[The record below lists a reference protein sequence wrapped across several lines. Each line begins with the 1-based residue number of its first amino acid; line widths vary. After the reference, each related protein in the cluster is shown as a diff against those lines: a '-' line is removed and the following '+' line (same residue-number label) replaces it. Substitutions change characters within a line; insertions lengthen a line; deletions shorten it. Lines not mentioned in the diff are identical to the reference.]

1 MPMSRLSSGHAPRLA
16 VWITGVS
23 FTVIGGVL
31 GLTFLVLSW
40 QTQSR
45 LRRAAA
51 DDLEGSQQRFA
62 DIEARRTRERRL
74 QAVALAENPT
84 LKAAVDTYVSEMGQG
99 TASADLLP
107 TIRHEVVKL
116 ADLMGVPALA
126 LVENGT
132 VLASA
137 GRRANDWPAGAR
149 VSWVE
154 PAEGDEVVISR
165 GPSLFLATTVPL
177 QLGPDLLGTVVLATP
192 LDDAYANS
200 LSAGA
205 RADVV
210 IFHQGKVVASSTTG
224 ALGAEI
230 ASVALPA
237 AGPVIVNGQ
246 ELVVRRLAQLGS
258 TAVYA
263 VSSVAS
269 AATATTSEVTRVMF
283 FVGALALLLA
293 GAASLWLART
303 LARPIDALTESLARM
318 AETKDLDGPLP
329 RSGISREMDALA
341 DSFDTLRSAV
351 SQAEAES
358 DAAYLGVIGALAAAL
373 DARDPYTAGHSQ
385 RVAALSVLLA
395 KEMTLPEQ
403 DRETLRLGA
412 LLHDIGKIGI
422 NDNVLRKPG
431 KLTAEEFD
439 HIKLHPVLGARILQ
453 PLTFLAPHLPVVE
466 LHHERPDGRGYPHGL
481 RGDDIP
487 LFARI
492 VHVADAFDAMTSA
505 RAYRPAPPCGRGDGR
520 AVAKR
525 RHRLRPARGA
535 GDGCG
540 VGYEAGAARR
550 RRGGRGRAV
559 PRPGQHHLAVPA
571 PRDPRPAAGRLI
583 GSVGSGC
590 RNDGGI
596 AVFDR
601 PSYLPG
607 RHFHLRH
614 RGRVVRTSDSRHAAG
629 NQLLGAQR

>member
-1 MPMSRLSSGHAPRLA
+1 MLIARLTSRHAPRLA

-23 FTVIGGVL
+23 FTVIASVL

-45 LRRAAA
+45 LRRAVA

-84 LKAAVDTYVSEMGQG
+84 LKAAVDTYVSELEQG
-99 TASADLLP
+99 TPSADLLP
-107 TIRHEVVKL
+107 TIRHEAVKL

-126 LVENGT
+126 LVDGT
-132 VLASA
+132 GAILASA
-137 GRRANDWPAGAR
+137 GRRSNDWPPGAR
-149 VSWVE
+149 VAWAQ

-165 GPSLFLATTVPL
+165 GRGLFLATTVPL
-177 QLGPDLLGTVVLATP
+177 QLGPDTVGTVLLATP
-192 LDDAYANS
+192 LDDAYATT

-210 IFHQGKVVASSTTG
+210 IFHQGQVVASSTASG
-224 ALGAEI
+224 LRKEI
-230 ASVALPA
+230 ESAGLPA

-246 ELVVRRLAQLGS
+246 ELVVRRLSQLGS
-258 TAVYA
+258 TGVYA

-303 LARPIDALTESLARM
+303 LAKPIDDLTVSLARM
-318 AETKDLDGPLP
+318 AETKDLDEPLP
-329 RSGISREMDALA
+329 RSGVSREIDALA

-385 RVAALSVLLA
+385 RVAELSVLLA
-395 KEMTLPEQ
+395 WEMQLSEE

-412 LLHDIGKIGI
+412 LLHDVGKIGI
-422 NDNVLRKPG
+422 SDSVLRKPG
-431 KLTAEEFD
+431 KLTQEEFD
-439 HIKLHPVLGARILQ
+439 HIKLHPVLGARILR
-453 PLTFLAPHLPVVE
+453 PLAFLAPHLPVVE
-466 LHHERPDGRGYPHGL
+466 LHHERLDGRGYPHGL

-505 RAYRPAPPCGRGDGR
+505 RAYRPA
-520 AVAKR
+520 
-525 RHRLRPARGA
+525 RPASEAMVRVATDAAGSADSAAARCLLYSKCTSGA
-535 GDGCG
+535 FYGCG
-540 VGYEAGAARR
+540 
-550 RRGGRGRAV
+550 
-559 PRPGQHHLAVPA
+559 
-571 PRDPRPAAGRLI
+571 
-583 GSVGSGC
+583 
-590 RNDGGI
+590 
-596 AVFDR
+596 
-601 PSYLPG
+601 
-607 RHFHLRH
+607 
-614 RGRVVRTSDSRHAAG
+614 
-629 NQLLGAQR
+629 

>member
-23 FTVIGGVL
+23 FTVIASVL

-51 DDLEGSQQRFA
+51 EDLEGSQQRFA
-62 DIEARRTRERRL
+62 EIETHRTRERRL
-74 QAVALAENPT
+74 QAMAMAENPT
-84 LKAAVDTYVSEMGQG
+84 LKAAVDTYLSEMAQG
-99 TASADLLP
+99 TPSADLLP

-126 LVENGT
+126 LVDNEGT

-137 GRRANDWPAGAR
+137 GPRANDWPAGVR
-149 VSWVE
+149 VTWAD
-154 PAEGDEVVISR
+154 PTTTDEVVIGR
-165 GPSLFLATTVPL
+165 DRSLFLATTVPL
-177 QLGPDLLGTVVLATP
+177 RLGDDTVGTVLLSTP
-192 LDDAYANS
+192 LDEAYANT
-200 LSAGA
+200 LATGA

-210 IFHQGKVVASSTTG
+210 IFHDGRMVARSTSSTVDDEMAG
-224 ALGAEI
+224 A
-230 ASVALPA
+230 ALPA
-237 AGPVIVNGQ
+237 AGPVVVNGQ
-246 ELVVRRLAQLGS
+246 ELVVRRLSQLGS
-258 TAVYA
+258 TGVYA

-293 GAASLWLART
+293 GMASLWLART
-303 LARPIDALTESLARM
+303 LARPIDQLTESLARM
-318 AETKDLDGPLP
+318 AETRDLDGPLP

-373 DARDPYTAGHSQ
+373 DARDPYTAGHSN
-385 RVAALSVLLA
+385 RVADLSVLLA
-395 KEMTLPEQ
+395 GEMDLPAQ

-422 NDNVLRKPG
+422 SDSVLRKPG

-481 RGDDIP
+481 RGNDIP

-505 RAYRPAPPCGRGDGR
+505 RAYRPA
-520 AVAKR
+520 
-525 RHRLRPARGA
+525 
-535 GDGCG
+535 
-540 VGYEAGAARR
+540 
-550 RRGGRGRAV
+550 
-559 PRPGQHHLAVPA
+559 
-571 PRDPRPAAGRLI
+571 RPAAEAMAELWRN
-583 GSVGSGC
+583 VGT
-590 RNDGGI
+590 D
-596 AVFDR
+596 FD
-601 PSYLPG
+601 L
-607 RHFHLRH
+607 
-614 RGRVVRTSDSRHAAG
+614 RVVQAMAAVWDTKLVQQAG
-629 NQLLGAQR
+629 EAASVAPPFRDQISATLPFRLRAPRLAQPAG

>member
-1 MPMSRLSSGHAPRLA
+1 M
-16 VWITGVS
+16 
-23 FTVIGGVL
+23 L

-62 DIEARRTRERRL
+62 DIETRRTRERRL

-84 LKAAVDTYVSEMGQG
+84 LKAAVDTYVSEVEQG
-99 TASADLLP
+99 TPSADLLP

-116 ADLMGVPALA
+116 AELMGVPALA
-126 LVENGT
+126 LVESRT
-132 VLASA
+132 SAILASA
-137 GRRANDWPAGAR
+137 GHRSNDWPPGAR
-149 VSWVE
+149 VAWTE
-154 PAEGDEVVISR
+154 NAAGNEVVISR
-165 GPSLFLATTVPL
+165 GRSLFLATTVPL
-177 QLGPDLLGTVVLATP
+177 RLGPDTVGTVILATP
-192 LDDAYANS
+192 LDDTYAHA
-200 LSAGA
+200 LAAGA

-210 IFHQGKVVASSTTG
+210 IFHEGQVVASSTASG
-224 ALGAEI
+224 LRQEI
-230 ASVALPA
+230 ASAALPD

-246 ELVVRRLAQLGS
+246 ELVVRRLSQLGS
-258 TAVYA
+258 TRVYA

-269 AATATTSEVTRVMF
+269 AATATTSEVTRVMI

-303 LARPIDALTESLARM
+303 LAKPIDDLTVSLARM
-318 AETKDLDGPLP
+318 AQTKDLDGPLP
-329 RSGISREMDALA
+329 RSGVSREMDALA

-385 RVAALSVLLA
+385 RVSDLSVLLA
-395 KEMTLPEQ
+395 KEMSLPAQ

-422 NDNVLRKPG
+422 NDSVLRKPG
-431 KLTAEEFD
+431 KLTPEEFD

-505 RAYRPAPPCGRGDGR
+505 RAYRPA
-520 AVAKR
+520 
-525 RHRLRPARGA
+525 
-535 GDGCG
+535 
-540 VGYEAGAARR
+540 
-550 RRGGRGRAV
+550 
-559 PRPGQHHLAVPA
+559 
-571 PRDPRPAAGRLI
+571 RPAAEAMAELWRNVGTDFDPRVVQAMAAVWDTKLVQSAGESASVAAPFRDPVGATLPFRLRAPGRLPQT
-583 GSVGSGC
+583 VG
-590 RNDGGI
+590 
-596 AVFDR
+596 
-601 PSYLPG
+601 
-607 RHFHLRH
+607 
-614 RGRVVRTSDSRHAAG
+614 
-629 NQLLGAQR
+629 

>member
-1 MPMSRLSSGHAPRLA
+1 MPITRLSPGHAPRLA

-45 LRRAAA
+45 LRHAVA

-84 LKAAVDTYVSEMGQG
+84 LKAAVDTYVSEVAQG
-99 TASADLLP
+99 TPSADLLP

-132 VLASA
+132 GTVLASA
-137 GRRANDWPAGAR
+137 GRRAGDWPAGAQ
-149 VSWVE
+149 VSW
-154 PAEGDEVVISR
+154 PQPDGDGDELVIGR
-165 GPSLFLATTVPL
+165 GRSLFLATTVPL
-177 QLGPDLLGTVVLATP
+177 QLGPDTVGTVVLATP
-192 LDDAYANS
+192 LDDSYAHT
-200 LSAGA
+200 LATGA

-210 IFHQGKVVASSTTG
+210 IFHEGKVVASSG
-224 ALGAEI
+224 SGLLGADI
-230 ASVALPA
+230 ATVSLPA
-237 AGPVIVNGQ
+237 AGPVIVNDQ
-246 ELVVRRLAQLGS
+246 ELVVRRLSQLGS
-258 TAVYA
+258 TGVYA

-303 LARPIDALTESLARM
+303 LARPIDELTESLARM

-385 RVAALSVLLA
+385 RVADLSVLLA
-395 KEMTLPEQ
+395 KEMALPDQ

-422 NDNVLRKPG
+422 SDGVLRKPG

-453 PLTFLAPHLPVVE
+453 PLAFLAPHLPVVE

-505 RAYRPAPPCGRGDGR
+505 RAYRPARPASEAMAELWRHVGTDFDQRVVQAMA
-520 AVAKR
+520 AVWDTKLVQFGADAATVAAPFR
-525 RHRLRPARGA
+525 DPMSATLPFRLR
-535 GDGCG
+535 
-540 VGYEAGAARR
+540 
-550 RRGGRGRAV
+550 
-559 PRPGQHHLAVPA
+559 A
-571 PRDPRPAAGRLI
+571 PRVPQP
-583 GSVGSGC
+583 VG
-590 RNDGGI
+590 
-596 AVFDR
+596 
-601 PSYLPG
+601 
-607 RHFHLRH
+607 
-614 RGRVVRTSDSRHAAG
+614 
-629 NQLLGAQR
+629 

>member
-1 MPMSRLSSGHAPRLA
+1 
-16 VWITGVS
+16 
-23 FTVIGGVL
+23 
-31 GLTFLVLSW
+31 
-40 QTQSR
+40 
-45 LRRAAA
+45 
-51 DDLEGSQQRFA
+51 
-62 DIEARRTRERRL
+62 
-74 QAVALAENPT
+74 
-84 LKAAVDTYVSEMGQG
+84 
-99 TASADLLP
+99 
-107 TIRHEVVKL
+107 
-116 ADLMGVPALA
+116 
-126 LVENGT
+126 
-132 VLASA
+132 
-137 GRRANDWPAGAR
+137 
-149 VSWVE
+149 
-154 PAEGDEVVISR
+154 
-165 GPSLFLATTVPL
+165 
-177 QLGPDLLGTVVLATP
+177 
-192 LDDAYANS
+192 
-200 LSAGA
+200 
-205 RADVV
+205 
-210 IFHQGKVVASSTTG
+210 
-224 ALGAEI
+224 
-230 ASVALPA
+230 
-237 AGPVIVNGQ
+237 
-246 ELVVRRLAQLGS
+246 
-258 TAVYA
+258 
-263 VSSVAS
+263 
-269 AATATTSEVTRVMF
+269 MF

-395 KEMTLPEQ
+395 KEMSLPEQ

-505 RAYRPAPPCGRGDGR
+505 RAYRPA
-520 AVAKR
+520 
-525 RHRLRPARGA
+525 RPAAEAMAELWRNVGTDFDPRVVQAMAAVWDTKLVQHA
-535 GDGCG
+535 GDC
-540 VGYEAGAARR
+540 
-550 RRGGRGRAV
+550 GGRGRAV

-571 PRDPRPAAGRLI
+571 ARDPRPAAGRLI
-583 GSVGSGC
+583 RSVGSGADPERAIRAIETTAGSPSSTARHTC
-590 RNDGGI
+590 PAATSICAIVAALCVPATVGTQPAISCWARN
-596 AVFDR
+596 A
-601 PSYLPG
+601 
-607 RHFHLRH
+607 
-614 RGRVVRTSDSRHAAG
+614 DSTA
-629 NQLLGAQR
+629 NS

>member
-1 MPMSRLSSGHAPRLA
+1 MPMTRLSSGHAPRLA

-45 LRRAAA
+45 LRHAVAE
-51 DDLEGSQQRFA
+51 DLEGSQQRFA
-62 DIEARRTRERRL
+62 DVEARRTRERRL

-84 LKAAVDTYVSEMGQG
+84 LKAAVDTYVSEVRQG
-99 TASADLLP
+99 TPSGDLLP

-126 LVENGT
+126 LVETGTGT

-137 GRRANDWPAGAR
+137 GRRASDWPAGAR
-149 VSWVE
+149 VSWTE
-154 PAEGDEVVISR
+154 PDQGGDELVISR
-165 GPSLFLATTVPL
+165 GQSLFLATTVPL
-177 QLGPDLLGTVVLATP
+177 QLGPDTVGTVVLATP
-192 LDDAYANS
+192 LDDAYASS
-200 LSAGA
+200 LATGA
-205 RADVV
+205 RADVL
-210 IFHQGKVVASSTTG
+210 IFHEGQVVASSG
-224 ALGAEI
+224 SDLLGSDI
-230 ASVALPA
+230 ASVTLPA

-246 ELVVRRLAQLGS
+246 ELVVRRLSQLGS
-258 TAVYA
+258 TGVYA

-303 LARPIDALTESLARM
+303 LARPIDELTESLARM

-373 DARDPYTAGHSQ
+373 DARDPYTAGHSN
-385 RVAALSVLLA
+385 RVADLSVLLA
-395 KEMTLPEQ
+395 KEMDLPAQ

-422 NDNVLRKPG
+422 NDSVLRKPG
-431 KLTAEEFD
+431 KLTPEEFD

-453 PLTFLAPHLPVVE
+453 PLTFLTPHLPVVE

-505 RAYRPAPPCGRGDGR
+505 RAYRPA
-520 AVAKR
+520 
-525 RHRLRPARGA
+525 
-535 GDGCG
+535 
-540 VGYEAGAARR
+540 
-550 RRGGRGRAV
+550 
-559 PRPGQHHLAVPA
+559 
-571 PRDPRPAAGRLI
+571 RPAAEAMAELWRN
-583 GSVGSGC
+583 VGT
-590 RNDGGI
+590 D
-596 AVFDR
+596 FD
-601 PSYLPG
+601 P
-607 RHFHLRH
+607 
-614 RGRVVRTSDSRHAAG
+614 RVVQAMAAVWDTKLVQHAGEAASVAAPFRDPI
-629 NQLLGAQR
+629 GATLPFRLRAARVPQTVG

>member
-1 MPMSRLSSGHAPRLA
+1 MPIARLTSRHAPRLA

-23 FTVIGGVL
+23 FTVIASVL

-45 LRRAAA
+45 LRRAVA

-84 LKAAVDTYVSEMGQG
+84 LKAAVDTYVSELEQG
-99 TASADLLP
+99 TLSADLLP

-126 LVENGT
+126 LVDGT
-132 VLASA
+132 GAILASA
-137 GRRANDWPAGAR
+137 GRRSNDWPSGAR
-149 VSWVE
+149 VAWAQ

-165 GPSLFLATTVPL
+165 GRGLFLATTVPL
-177 QLGPDLLGTVVLATP
+177 QLGPDTVGTVLLATP
-192 LDDAYANS
+192 LDDAYATT

-210 IFHQGKVVASSTTG
+210 IFHQGQVVASSTASG
-224 ALGAEI
+224 LRKEI
-230 ASVALPA
+230 ELAGLPA

-246 ELVVRRLAQLGS
+246 ELVVRRLSQLGS
-258 TAVYA
+258 TDVYA

-303 LARPIDALTESLARM
+303 LAKPIDDLTVSLARM
-318 AETKDLDGPLP
+318 AETKDLDEPLP
-329 RSGISREMDALA
+329 RSGVSREIDALA

-385 RVAALSVLLA
+385 RVSDLSVLLA
-395 KEMTLPEQ
+395 WEMQLPAE

-412 LLHDIGKIGI
+412 LLHDVGKIGI
-422 NDNVLRKPG
+422 SDSVLRKPG
-431 KLTAEEFD
+431 KLTPEEFD
-439 HIKLHPVLGARILQ
+439 HIKLHPVLGARILR
-453 PLTFLAPHLPVVE
+453 PLAFLAPHLPVVE
-466 LHHERPDGRGYPHGL
+466 LHHERPDGRGYPLGL

-492 VHVADAFDAMTSA
+492 VHVADAFDAITSA
-505 RAYRPAPPCGRGDGR
+505 RAYRPA
-520 AVAKR
+520 
-525 RHRLRPARGA
+525 
-535 GDGCG
+535 
-540 VGYEAGAARR
+540 
-550 RRGGRGRAV
+550 
-559 PRPGQHHLAVPA
+559 
-571 PRDPRPAAGRLI
+571 RPAAEAMAELWRN
-583 GSVGSGC
+583 VGT
-590 RNDGGI
+590 D
-596 AVFDR
+596 FD
-601 PSYLPG
+601 P
-607 RHFHLRH
+607 
-614 RGRVVRTSDSRHAAG
+614 RVVQAMAAVWDTKLIQSAGESPSVAAAFRDPVNAALPFRLRSRLPQTAG
-629 NQLLGAQR
+629 

>member
-505 RAYRPAPPCGRGDGR
+505 RAYRPA
-520 AVAKR
+520 
-525 RHRLRPARGA
+525 
-535 GDGCG
+535 
-540 VGYEAGAARR
+540 
-550 RRGGRGRAV
+550 
-559 PRPGQHHLAVPA
+559 
-571 PRDPRPAAGRLI
+571 RPAAEAMAELWRN
-583 GSVGSGC
+583 VGT
-590 RNDGGI
+590 D
-596 AVFDR
+596 FD
-601 PSYLPG
+601 P
-607 RHFHLRH
+607 
-614 RGRVVRTSDSRHAAG
+614 RVVQAMAAVWDTKLVQHAGDAG
-629 NQLLGAQR
+629 AVAAPFRDPVSTTLPFRLRAARAPQPVG

>member
-1 MPMSRLSSGHAPRLA
+1 MQIARLTSRHAPRLA

-23 FTVIGGVL
+23 FTVIASVL

-45 LRRAAA
+45 LRRAVAH
-51 DDLEGSQQRFA
+51 DLEGSQQRFA
-62 DIEARRTRERRL
+62 EIEARRTRERRL

-84 LKAAVDTYVSEMGQG
+84 LKAAVDTYVSELEQG
-99 TASADLLP
+99 TPSADLLP

-126 LVENGT
+126 LVDSAGAI
-132 VLASA
+132 LASA
-137 GRRANDWPAGAR
+137 GRRSTEWAPGER
-149 VSWVE
+149 VTWAE
-154 PAEGDEVVISR
+154 PAEGDGVVIGR
-165 GPSLFLATTVPL
+165 GRGLFLATTVPL
-177 QLGPDLLGTVVLATP
+177 QLGPDTVGTVLLATP
-192 LDDAYANS
+192 LDDAYAAT

-210 IFHQGKVVASSTTG
+210 IFHQGKVVASSTASGLRKEIESTG
-224 ALGAEI
+224 
-230 ASVALPA
+230 LPD

-246 ELVVRRLAQLGS
+246 ELVVRRLSQLGS
-258 TAVYA
+258 TGVYA

-303 LARPIDALTESLARM
+303 LAKPIDDLTVSLARM
-318 AETKDLDGPLP
+318 AETKDLDEPLP
-329 RSGISREMDALA
+329 RSGVSREIDALA

-385 RVAALSVLLA
+385 RVAELSVLLA
-395 KEMTLPEQ
+395 WEMQLSEE

-412 LLHDIGKIGI
+412 LLHDVGKIGI
-422 NDNVLRKPG
+422 SDSVLRKPG
-431 KLTAEEFD
+431 KLTPEEFD
-439 HIKLHPVLGARILQ
+439 HIKLHPVLGARILR
-453 PLTFLAPHLPVVE
+453 PLAFLAPHLPVVE
-466 LHHERPDGRGYPHGL
+466 LHHERLDGRGYPLGL

-505 RAYRPAPPCGRGDGR
+505 RAYRPARPASEAMAELWRNVGTDFDPKVVQAMA
-520 AVAKR
+520 AVWDTKLIQSGGESPLVAAPFR
-525 RHRLRPARGA
+525 NPVNAALPFRLRPRLPQTA
-535 GDGCG
+535 G
-540 VGYEAGAARR
+540 
-550 RRGGRGRAV
+550 
-559 PRPGQHHLAVPA
+559 
-571 PRDPRPAAGRLI
+571 
-583 GSVGSGC
+583 
-590 RNDGGI
+590 
-596 AVFDR
+596 
-601 PSYLPG
+601 
-607 RHFHLRH
+607 
-614 RGRVVRTSDSRHAAG
+614 
-629 NQLLGAQR
+629 